1 MSLPMRNNYLHIPSF
16 DREGYL
22 NTLNLLREANINT
35 VCIEANC
42 PNRYECFSHKR
53 AAFMIL
59 GKTCTRACRYC
70 NVKHGKPEMVDDDE
84 PERIAE
90 AVKKLNIEY
99 VVITSVTRDD
109 LVDGGAFH
117 FVRTVNAIR
126 QKTSAKIEL
135 LIPDFSGNMEALNK
149 VINAKPIIINHN
161 IETVER
167 LFNLL
172 RQGNYQLSLKILN
185 IISKKVIA
193 KSGFMVGL
201 GETKEE
207 IKQTLRDLKKVNC
220 KIVTIGQY
228 LSPSEKHFPVMKYY
242 TDEEFKAIADFG
254 KSLGLKV
261 YAGKLVRSSYNADK
275 IAEGY

>member
-1 MSLPMRNNYLHIPSF
+1 MENNYLCICDF
-16 DREGYL
+16 DRKAYL
-22 NTLNLLREANINT
+22 STLNCLRKANINT

-42 PNRYECFSHKR
+42 PNRYECFSHKK

-59 GKTCTRACRYC
+59 GNICTRACRYC
-70 NVKHGKPEMVDDDE
+70 NVKHGNPETVDEDE

-90 AVKKLNIEY
+90 AVKKLNIKY

-109 LVDGGAFH
+109 LIDGGAFH
-117 FVRTVNAIR
+117 FVRTVKAIR
-126 QKTSAKIEL
+126 KKTSARIEL
-135 LIPDFSGNMEALNK
+135 LIPDFNGNLMALNK
-149 VINAKPIIINHN
+149 VIKAKPFIINHN
-161 IETVER
+161 IETVKS
-167 LFNLL
+167 LFPLL
-172 RQGNYQLSLKILN
+172 RPGASYQLSLKILN
-185 IISKKVIA
+185 IISKKVIP

-207 IKQTLRDLKKVNC
+207 IKQTLRDLKKANC

-242 TDEEFKAIADFG
+242 TDEEFAALTEFG
-254 KSLGLKV
+254 ESLGLKV

-275 IAEGY
+275 IAKGY